1 LPAGARRVV
10 TSSPSDFGQGPAIA
24 PDPRRFRFPA
34 GHRLRSPE
42 DFRRVLTTGRRR
54 GDHLLTIIAVP
65 GEGQGAR
72 LGLAVSRKVSKSAVG
87 RNRIKRVAR
96 EYFRQRREHLPAV
109 DIVVMARPAA
119 AQADNRQLVASL
131 ERHFDRIQRQCA
143 GSPSS

>member
-1 LPAGARRVV
+1 M
-10 TSSPSDFGQGPAIA
+10 
-24 PDPRRFRFPA
+24 
-34 GHRLRSPE
+34 
-42 DFRRVLTTGRRR
+42 
-54 GDHLLTIIAVP
+54 TIIAVP

-96 EYFRQRREHLPAV
+96 EYFRRRREHLPAV

-131 ERHFDRIQRQCA
+131 ERLFDRIQRQCA